1 MVIIDTI
8 SVMKPYLCKTSL
20 FFELPNKY
28 VSLFLSYY
36 VKHPC
41 LFKLPNKYVSLFLSY
56 YVKHPCLFKLPN
68 KYISLFLSYLYC
80 EPHWWCNGWHVDL
93 EFTLSTG
100 FHEFEP
106 RLCQTKDYEIGIC
119 YFFTNHRTLRSKSK
133 DWLAQNQDI
142 ELSNMSI
149 CELQNNIPT
158 ST

>member
-1 MVIIDTI
+1 VVIINTI
-8 SVMKPYLCKTSL
+8 SVVKPY
-20 FFELPNKY
+20 F
-28 VSLFLSYY
+28 

-56 YVKHPCLFKLPN
+56 SVKHPCLFKLPN
-68 KYISLFLSYLYC
+68 KYISLFLSYLFY

-93 EFTLSTG
+93 ECRISWIWAPVG
-100 FHEFEP
+100 
-106 RLCQTKDYEIGIC
+106 QTKDYDIGIY
-119 YFFTNHRTLRSKSK
+119 YFSTNHITLRSKSK